1 MLRMFF
7 AGTSI
12 RPREWTYLQDAVPLY
27 SDTKNILIREDAN
40 NKSYYFPGPLAKLS
54 LDQGKYSI
62 QNNFERSVK
71 ILKKDID
78 KLLEED
84 SNQEINIE
92 IAGHSRGG
100 VAAGRVVK
108 KIQEDYKNNSNV
120 HIKLISLDPVPGPGH
135 YGDDVNLELDE
146 NTADN
151 NALIYSLT
159 TPALHSP
166 QVLKNVNTVII
177 KNTHH
182 NGVFGNESYG
192 NNIDTIDKYYFDYN
206 YQRYSLSELYKL
218 KGLYFCEKYSNNLI
232 KINKNEDF
240 SEYINT
246 IYEICD
252 DSNRIKTIMNS
263 ITDTLDLKLDDM
275 LKNNIKYKAEFDLML
290 DQIKGSWFITSSYN
304 KALELFQN
312 KSDFSSL
319 INKEENLYEYILNS
333 SKNISGFSNEP
344 QKAYNYLKQAQQ
356 NLNLGENANNLIETL
371 KSKLKSRYD
380 VC

>member
-12 RPREWTYLQDAVPLY
+12 RPREWTYLQDATPLY
-27 SDTKNILIREDAN
+27 SDTKNILIREFEN

-71 ILKKDID
+71 ILKKDIN

-84 SNQEINIE
+84 NNQEINIE

-108 KIQEDYKNNSNV
+108 KIQEDYKNNPNI

-135 YGDDVNLELDE
+135 YGDDVNLELDKKS
-146 NTADN
+146 ADSN
-151 NALIYSLT
+151 VLIYSLT

-166 QVLKNVNTVII
+166 QILKNVNTVII

-182 NGVFGNESYG
+182 NGVFGSKSSG
-192 NNIDTIDKYYFDYN
+192 NNIDTIDKCYFNYN
-206 YQRYSLSELYKL
+206 HKKYSLSELYKL
-218 KGLYFCEKYSNNLI
+218 KGLYFCQKNSNNLT
-232 KINKNEDF
+232 KINKDENF
-240 SEYINT
+240 SEYINI
-246 IYEICD
+246 IYETCD
-252 DSNRIKTIMNS
+252 DSNRIRAIMNS

-275 LKNNIKYKAEFDLML
+275 LNNNTIYKTKFNLIL
-290 DQIKGSWFITSSYN
+290 SQIKDSWFITSSYN
-304 KALELFQN
+304 RALELFQN
-312 KSDFSSL
+312 KSEFSSL

-344 QKAYNYLKQAQQ
+344 QKAYDYLRQAQQ
-356 NLNLGENANNLIETL
+356 NLNLGVNSNNLIETL
-371 KSKLKSRYD
+371 KNKLKSRYD

>member
-166 QVLKNVNTVII
+166 QILKNVNTVII

-182 NGVFGNESYG
+182 NGVFGSESYG

-290 DQIKGSWFITSSYN
+290 DQIKDSWFITSSYN

-380 VC
+380 VY

>member
-1 MLRMFF
+1 MFF

-108 KIQEDYKNNSNV
+108 KIQEYYKNNSNV

-166 QVLKNVNTVII
+166 QILKNVNTVII

-182 NGVFGNESYG
+182 NGVFGSESYG

-290 DQIKGSWFITSSYN
+290 DQIKDSWFITSSYN